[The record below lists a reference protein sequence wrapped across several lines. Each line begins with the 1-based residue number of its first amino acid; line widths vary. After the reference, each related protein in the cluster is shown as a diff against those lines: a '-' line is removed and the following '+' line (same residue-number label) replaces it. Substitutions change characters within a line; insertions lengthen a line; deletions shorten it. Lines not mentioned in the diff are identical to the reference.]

1 MPPVVFCLFVCFI
14 KLESIRCLYVKA
26 AALAF
31 AGVAAHIKFQ
41 APRAGG
47 RGLVV
52 KANFCHYA
60 AALQA
65 LGGRFKPLC
74 RHISIAI
81 KLVLISHNKC

>member
-31 AGVAAHIKFQ
+31 AGVAAHIKVK
-41 APRAGG
+41 APQAGG